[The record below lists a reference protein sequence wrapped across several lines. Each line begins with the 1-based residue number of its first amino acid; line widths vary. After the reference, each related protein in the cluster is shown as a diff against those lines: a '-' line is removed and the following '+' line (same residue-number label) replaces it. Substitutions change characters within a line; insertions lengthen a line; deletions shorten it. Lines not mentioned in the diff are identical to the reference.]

1 MEEKKLH
8 NVILDDHRTLLD
20 ALRRKDSEEAE
31 AIMRNHLNHARDI
44 YFDIIDE
51 KGTWTPNGQV
61 SFESFDLINLY
72 KIPDFFS

>member
-51 KGTWTPNGQV
+51 KGT
-61 SFESFDLINLY
+61 
-72 KIPDFFS
+72 